1 MLLSAKDI
9 AAIEEKIGYTFG
21 DKSLL
26 EQAFTRTSF
35 CNEESAVKGG
45 EHRQSNE
52 VLEFFG
58 DSILSAS
65 IVTFLIK
72 SRSER
77 YRYGVR
83 SDLCEGDF
91 SNIRSKLSDK
101 RNLSDNIRR
110 LGLQE
115 YLIMGKGDR
124 NLGISE
130 EDSVAEDLFESII
143 GAVYIDADYSVGTV
157 MRVLTNMLDM
167 SVYLEKD
174 KKPPIQSFKNAL
186 QEWCADKARKLPP
199 PVYKK
204 IHEEGPD
211 HNKTYVCACYIG
223 NKKLSEGS
231 GRNVKKA
238 ESLAAKEALEI
249 LMREEK

>member
-1 MLLSAKDI
+1 MLLSANDT
-9 AAIEEKIGYTFG
+9 AAIEEKIGYTFR
-21 DKSLL
+21 DKTLL
-26 EQAFTRTSF
+26 EQAFTRSSF
-35 CNEESAVKGG
+35 CNESGAKLG
-45 EHRQSNE
+45 ECRQSNE

-77 YRYGVR
+77 CRYGIR
-83 SDLCEGDF
+83 TDLNEGDF

-101 RNLSDNIRR
+101 RNLSSNVRR
-110 LGLQE
+110 LGLQR

-124 NLGISE
+124 ALGISE
-130 EDSVAEDLFESII
+130 EASVSEDLFESII
-143 GAVYIDADYSVGTV
+143 GAVYIDSDYSVDTV
-157 MRVLTNMLDM
+157 MGVVTNMLDI
-167 SVYLEKD
+167 SVYLEKNAL
-174 KKPPIQSFKNAL
+174 PPMQSFKNAL
-186 QEWCADKARKLPP
+186 QEWCADKARRLPP

-223 NKKLSEGS
+223 ERKLSEGS
-231 GRNVKKA
+231 GRNVKTA
-238 ESLAAKEALEI
+238 ESLAAKAALEI
-249 LMREEK
+249 LVNEAK